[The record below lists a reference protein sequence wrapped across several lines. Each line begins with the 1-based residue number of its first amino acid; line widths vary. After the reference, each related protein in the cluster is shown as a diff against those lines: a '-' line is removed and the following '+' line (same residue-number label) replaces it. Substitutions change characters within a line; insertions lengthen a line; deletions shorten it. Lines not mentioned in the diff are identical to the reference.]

1 MALRDIVKEGEP
13 VLRQKCF
20 EVTLFNE
27 RLGVTLDD
35 MIETMFAADGVGLAA
50 PQVGIPKRMCVVSI
64 DGKTIYE
71 LVNPVIV
78 KTAGKQRGI
87 EGCLSIP
94 GEHGLVER
102 PQTVW
107 VEAKD
112 RFGKLNKYKVSDLTA
127 VAFCH
132 EIDHLD
138 GVLYIDK
145 VINNDKKE

>member
-1 MALRDIVKEGEP
+1 MALRNILKENEP
-13 VLRQKCF
+13 VLREKCF

-71 LVNPVIV
+71 LINPVIT
-78 KTAGKQRGI
+78 KTAGTQKGI

-94 GEHGLVER
+94 GKHGMVER
-102 PQTVW
+102 PKTVW

-112 RFGKLNKYKVSDLTA
+112 RYGNTKEYKVSDLTA

-138 GVLYIDK
+138 GVLYVDK
-145 VINNDKKE
+145 VIGDLKE